1 MSFSFVFFFFF
12 FFTAYLLLFFPYPT
26 LVKGKVKEGEE
37 VLFLGMRK
45 TEDPNV
51 HFEPIL
57 PLFQEHITWKVQLGD
72 LYELKYS
79 YLILS

>member
-1 MSFSFVFFFFF
+1 MPFSFFFF

-26 LVKGKVKEGEE
+26 LVKGKIKEGEE

-57 PLFQEHITWKVQLGD
+57 AFIPRTHNMKGTVRGFV
-72 LYELKYS
+72 
-79 YLILS
+79 